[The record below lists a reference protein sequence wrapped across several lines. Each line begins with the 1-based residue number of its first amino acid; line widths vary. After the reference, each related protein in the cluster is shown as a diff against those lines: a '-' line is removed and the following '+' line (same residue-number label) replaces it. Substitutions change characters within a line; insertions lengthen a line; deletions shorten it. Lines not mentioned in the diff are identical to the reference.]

1 MIVHKNCTNLELKSI
16 TASKPF
22 LAVAQYRI
30 FLIKYPGSVRRSV
43 PYVLLKTVGTDYD
56 GSLISRLNVSAKG
69 QPDRW

>member
-1 MIVHKNCTNLELKSI
+1 MIVHKNCTKLELKSI

-22 LAVAQYRI
+22 LSVAQYRI
-30 FLIKYPGSVRRSV
+30 FLIEYPGSVRRSV